1 MKVTLLKT
9 LTKEKYSFNCGRWL
23 DINEDDNEIVRELPA
38 EGTLVTEVMP
48 GESHGLCAGAHL
60 RPEKENKTK
69 KKKNSLSKGCTDRA
83 VPFN

>member
-9 LTKEKYSFNCGRWL
+9 LTKDKYSFNCSRWL

-38 EGTLVTEVMP
+38 EGSLVTEVMP
-48 GESHGLCAGAHL
+48 GESHGFSVWGLN
-60 RPEKENKTK
+60 RK
-69 KKKNSLSKGCTDRA
+69 KPSLSEGCTSRA